1 MNLVNK
7 IRIFFPEISIL
18 KFFTLILISVF
29 YGISTIATIYIVST
43 LVSVISLSSGIEL
56 IQPISFL
63 INLIGSLFELSPK
76 LAHIFLGIIT
86 LGFMIVFGLIK
97 LYLISKTCSQSRHH
111 LSMKILEKTL
121 RLNYDFESKSHTG
134 NIKTL
139 ILDETAHIIQ
149 QLLRPTIEILTS
161 LAFITILLINLFFY
175 NSLITIYSSIL
186 FSIIYILIFISTKS
200 LIRNH
205 GQNRF
210 LTNKKRYKKID
221 DALNLKVLS
230 NILNTI
236 NLFLNRYSTDS
247 KKMARHQYLFDF
259 ISASPKIIIESIV
272 FLAIL
277 LIIIFLNND
286 TNVVFNKTSFAEKLI
301 FFALTGLKILPEF
314 QRLYVS
320 FGLLKFG
327 DKSQEKILKLLKDN
341 KNNIIL
347 EKINEQE
354 KNKTILNF
362 YCDSCFTGD
371 KKILNSVR
379 LQLNLGDR
387 LAIKGRSGSGKTT
400 LTHAIMG
407 AIPVMYKGERKFFKS
422 NAKFGYLPQE
432 TSLFSSSVYENISMG
447 REMNQDKKKYI
458 QKVAI
463 SLFPEFQN
471 ENIDIFL
478 NRIIDDVST
487 ELSIG
492 QKQRI
497 GLLRAIYGNPQIL
510 ILDEFTSALDEK
522 NEEIIINFVDKL
534 DSYEGLIVIGHRE
547 KSNNI
552 CKKIYN
558 LENGNLIKV
567 K

>member
-7 IRIFFPEISIL
+7 IRIFFPEITIL
-18 KFFTLILISVF
+18 RFFTLILVSLF

-43 LVSVISLSSGIEL
+43 LVSVISLPSSVEL

-63 INLIGSLFELSPK
+63 INLIGSLFELSAK
-76 LAHIFLGIIT
+76 LAHIFLGIVT
-86 LGFMIVFGLIK
+86 LSFMIFFGLLK
-97 LYLISKTCSQSRHH
+97 LYLISKTCSTSRHH

-121 RLNYDFESKSHTG
+121 SLNYDFESKSHTG

-161 LAFITILLINLFFY
+161 LAFISILLVNLFFY
-175 NSLITIYSSIL
+175 NSLITIYASIL

-210 LTNKKRYKKID
+210 LTNKNRYKKID
-221 DALNLKVLS
+221 DAFNLKVLS

-247 KKMARHQYLFDF
+247 KKMAHHQYLFDF

-277 LIIIFLNND
+277 LAIIVSNND
-286 TNVVFNKTSFAEKLI
+286 NNVIFNQISFAETLI

-327 DKSQEKILKLLKDN
+327 DKSQEKIFRLLKDK

-347 EKINEQE
+347 EKINEQD

-379 LQLNLGDR
+379 LQLNVGDR

-407 AIPVMYKGERKFFKS
+407 AIPVMYKEERKFFKS

-432 TSLFSSSVYENISMG
+432 TSLFSSSIYENISMG

-458 QKVAI
+458 QQVAF

-487 ELSIG
+487 ALSIG

-497 GLLRAIYGNPQIL
+497 GLIRAIYENPQIL

-558 LENGNLIKV
+558 LENGNLIEV